1 MRKHVAGICG
11 LVIAVGDAL
20 WMVLSK
26 TTTPARTTT
35 QLDLA
40 LGAVMLGMVAA
51 IRGSLFWILLSAV
64 GLIEVIR
71 VMF

>member
-26 TTTPARTTT
+26 TTTPARSMT

-51 IRGSLFWILLSAV
+51 IRGSLFWMLLSAA